1 MNYKNYIS
9 KTLIIISFIYLTI
22 LTYIGLSTPGIWS
35 DEIFSYAMAIIPFNE
50 FLEIGIHDVHPLLYY
65 IILRIF
71 FGLALFFN
79 FENLVLISKFV
90 SIIPIYL
97 LLIISYTK
105 IKNEFGLFTAAIF
118 SLCILSMPQLMIY
131 SVEVRMYTWSLF
143 FNTASFIIIYELIKR
158 PTIKNWIIL
167 TILTIC
173 SCYTHYFSA
182 ITSIVLYLMFL
193 IYIIINKKELIKRW
207 VISTIICCLSFIPW
221 IPYLILQLT
230 NVNSDFW
237 IDPISLNSIITYIYY
252 ILSPATTFAYSNITL
267 QPTII
272 GTLMLITIFALI
284 VYSLKHKE
292 EKEIIYSYYGL
303 IIVILVP
310 IIGIILSLIM
320 TPIMHPRYLVPLLGI
335 FWLSISILI
344 SKIYI
349 NKNILTAIILL
360 LIIIGS
366 IGTLNFIEIENQQ
379 AMDDKN
385 ISKSFTDIII
395 TNNTTIFYDEVIPY
409 LKLSNYY
416 LNGNVENI
424 YFKENIGQNIKNT
437 LENSTNLGN
446 NIYYVDAYDS
456 NYEECINNNIKLD
469 KKGTVIKYDIYEVFP
484 K

>member
-1 MNYKNYIS
+1 
-9 KTLIIISFIYLTI
+9 
-22 LTYIGLSTPGIWS
+22 
-35 DEIFSYAMAIIPFNE
+35 
-50 FLEIGIHDVHPLLYY
+50 
-65 IILRIF
+65 
-71 FGLALFFN
+71 
-79 FENLVLISKFV
+79 
-90 SIIPIYL
+90 
-97 LLIISYTK
+97 
-105 IKNEFGLFTAAIF
+105 
-118 SLCILSMPQLMIY
+118 
-131 SVEVRMYTWSLF
+131 MY
-143 FNTASFIIIYELIKR
+143 
-158 PTIKNWIIL
+158 
-167 TILTIC
+167 
-173 SCYTHYFSA
+173 
-182 ITSIVLYLMFL
+182 
-193 IYIIINKKELIKRW
+193 
-207 VISTIICCLSFIPW
+207 
-221 IPYLILQLT
+221 
-230 NVNSDFW
+230 SDFW

-379 AMDDKN
+379 ATDDKN

-424 YFKENIGQNIKNT
+424 YFKEN
-437 LENSTNLGN
+437 S
-446 NIYYVDAYDS
+446 
-456 NYEECINNNIKLD
+456 
-469 KKGTVIKYDIYEVFP
+469 
-484 K
+484 